1 MEFYLLLA
9 GCGCIAGVT
18 TVLFGFG
25 GGFVVVPLLYQ
36 AITHLSVPG
45 SAIAQSAMQIAVAT
59 STCVMIFGSLM
70 ATLRHQRAGS
80 LDWSQIRPLL
90 LFIAAGAA
98 LGALTAAFVQGGWLR
113 WAFTA
118 YLAITIADCWLR
130 PGFLTQPHGGG
141 HPASLQTTALAG
153 TAIGWVA
160 ALLGVG
166 GSVMTV
172 PLLRRRGISMTGAT
186 AMANP
191 LSLPVALAATATYV
205 AIALSG
211 MPPLGGW
218 HLGYVDLRAGAVLV
232 LASWAGIRLASP
244 WIGRIPDAVHAKV
257 YIGLLSAVLLAMA
270 WPIPG

>member
-36 AITHLSVPG
+36 AITRLGEPG
-45 SAIAQSAMQIAVAT
+45 GAAAQSAMQIAVAT
-59 STCVMIFGSLM
+59 STCVMVFGSLM
-70 ATLRHQRAGS
+70 ATLKHQRAGS

-90 LFIAAGAA
+90 LFIAGGAV
-98 LGALTAAFVQGGWLR
+98 LGALTATAVQGAWLR
-113 WAFTA
+113 WAFAA
-118 YLAITIADCWLR
+118 YLAATIADCWLR
-130 PGFLTQPHGGG
+130 PGFLVQAREGRSLATL
-141 HPASLQTTALAG
+141 PATALAG
-153 TAIGWVA
+153 TVVGWVA

-205 AIALSG
+205 AIALAG
-211 MPPLGGW
+211 MPPLDGW
-218 HLGYVDLRAGAVLV
+218 HLGYVDLRAGAVLI

-244 WIGRIPDAVHAKV
+244 WIGRIPDAIHAKV
-257 YIGLLSAVLLAMA
+257 YIGLLLAVLLAMMV
-270 WPIPG
+270 